1 MRLGKKGQVAAS
13 VTENMLALLVIIA
26 IAFVSLKVGSSLDTN
41 LTAQLSS
48 DTQATIAASNV
59 SAGFYDSFLLMSL
72 APYLIG
78 AIVVIV
84 LVVGF
89 AKLVGVGRL

>member
-1 MRLGKKGQVAAS
+1 MKLGKKGQVAAS

-26 IAFVSLKVGSSLDTN
+26 IAFVSLKVGASLIANITG
-41 LTAQLSS
+41 LTG
-48 DTQATIAASNV
+48 AADAAKGNFST
-59 SAGFYDSFLLMSL
+59 GFYDSFQLMSL

-78 AIVVIV
+78 AIVIIV

-89 AKLVGVGRL
+89 ARIVGVGRM